1 MMASGLLWRRQAL
14 YIARPLITVWG
25 IGGGVMDGI
34 AVKRTLGFP
43 LLFILGGNRKKNH
56 CGVSWFGETRCI
68 IREIFLG
75 VDNLE
80 EAGRRFSLALL
91 LPPFKG

>member
-1 MMASGLLWRRQAL
+1 MMASGLLWRWRAL

-43 LLFILGGNRKKNH
+43 LLFILGGNRKKTTPALP
-56 CGVSWFGETRCI
+56 GSGKQDAS
-68 IREIFLG
+68 LG
-75 VDNLE
+75 
-80 EAGRRFSLALL
+80 RF
-91 LPPFKG
+91 F